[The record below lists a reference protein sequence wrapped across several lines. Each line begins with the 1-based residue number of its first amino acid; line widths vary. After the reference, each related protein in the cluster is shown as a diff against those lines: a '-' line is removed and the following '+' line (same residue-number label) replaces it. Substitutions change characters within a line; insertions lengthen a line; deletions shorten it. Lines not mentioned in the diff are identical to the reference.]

1 MKLRISVSE
10 ARYDAVKHQLE
21 AHGLEIS
28 DDAEYMITETSRS
41 SSLLPVRSDDKE
53 SLMISPA
60 DVIYIEAFG
69 KEIEVHTRQGTYY
82 AKDRMYQLESL
93 LDPREFLRVSKSVI
107 ISRKHVRKIRPS
119 LSMKFILTMSDGTLV
134 DVTRTYYSDFRRFF
148 AI

>member
-107 ISRKHVRKIRPS
+107 ISRKPVRKIRPS

-148 AI
+148 GI

>member
-1 MKLRISVSE
+1 MKLRSSVSE

-148 AI
+148 GI

>member
-107 ISRKHVRKIRPS
+107 ISRKHVHKIRPS

-148 AI
+148 GI

>member
-10 ARYDAVKHQLE
+10 TRYDAVKHQLE

-148 AI
+148 GI

>member
-82 AKDRMYQLESL
+82 AKDRMYHLESL

-148 AI
+148 GI

>member
-148 AI
+148 GI

>member
-1 MKLRISVSE
+1 
-10 ARYDAVKHQLE
+10 
-21 AHGLEIS
+21 
-28 DDAEYMITETSRS
+28 MITETSRS

-53 SLMISPA
+53 SRMISPA

-107 ISRKHVRKIRPS
+107 ISRTFPKIHF
-119 LSMKFILTMSDGTLV
+119 L
-134 DVTRTYYSDFRRFF
+134 
-148 AI
+148 

>member
-21 AHGLEIS
+21 AYGLEIS

-41 SSLLPVRSDDKE
+41 SSLLPVRSNDKE

-134 DVTRTYYSDFRRFF
+134 DVTRTYYNDFRRFF
-148 AI
+148 GI

>member
-119 LSMKFILTMSDGTLV
+119 LSMKFILSMSDGTLV

-148 AI
+148 GI